1 MVYMMNETMIIEN
14 LKLVETFRCRNQV
27 EYDVFCK
34 VSNEKLAYIVENM
47 HHKFFEVYP
56 ENTEDSYECDSLET
70 ALSYID

>member
-1 MVYMMNETMIIEN
+1 MKKTMIVEN
-14 LKLVETFRCRNQV
+14 LKLVETFRCKTEV

-34 VSNEKLAYIVENM
+34 VSNEKLAYVVENLTD
-47 HHKFFEVYP
+47 KFFEVYP